1 MNQFF
6 EQILK
11 DYPEFEVDPYNSE
24 ELICMYNYEIL
35 CRIESRENSNYVVH
49 MYNPIGLSSYYYT
62 WQSISCTAEP
72 AVIANIKKVLA
83 LIKKIDKIST
93 NSDCSISTLEQLG
106 FTKKT
111 AGEYWFQSKDL
122 LVVLIIPHIALD
134 RCYLRYKVEV
144 SNGPYS
150 VLLSETCDS
159 FHEALSKLID

>member
-1 MNQFF
+1 MTQFF

-11 DYPEFEVDPYNSE
+11 DYPEFEIDPHNSD
-24 ELICMYNYEIL
+24 ELICVYNYNTL
-35 CRIESRENSNYVVH
+35 CSIESRENTNYVVH
-49 MYNPIGLSSYYYT
+49 MYKPIGLSSYYYT
-62 WQSISCTAEP
+62 WQSIPCAAEP
-72 AVIANIKKVLA
+72 EVVANIKKVLQ
-83 LIKKIDKIST
+83 LIEKIEKLSI

-111 AGEYWFQSKDL
+111 TGEYWCQSKDL
-122 LVVLIIPHIALD
+122 LVILIIPHIGSG
-134 RCYLRYKVEV
+134 RCYLKYKVEV